1 MTPEQ
6 AEELLLTLERLEAI
20 LSELQAFRAEAMQNA
35 TILILLVSVL
45 FGAVVA
51 AVVVLCFGRWFRRG
65 G

>member
-20 LSELQAFRAEAMQNA
+20 LPELQAFRAEAMQNA
-35 TILILLVSVL
+35 TISILLVSAL
-45 FGAVVA
+45 IGATVA